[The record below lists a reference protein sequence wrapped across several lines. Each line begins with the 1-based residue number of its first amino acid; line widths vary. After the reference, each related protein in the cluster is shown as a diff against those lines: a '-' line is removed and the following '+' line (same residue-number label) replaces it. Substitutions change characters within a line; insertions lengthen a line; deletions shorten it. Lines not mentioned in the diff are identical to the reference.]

1 VSYAWHQEETSR
13 ALHDLIRTPRVLG
26 DDAPVVVVLAC
37 RDQAINAL
45 RERLTHLGAGNEP
58 ITGQPA
64 FTMGA
69 LAQRPLQCLS
79 RILTTMPHPPITI
92 AAPPSDL
99 LPGPTAAAAGTV
111 ADRWRCVARNLL
123 LGTAELTRADHQPWV
138 VQPAAGWHLA
148 GDAASTIEALVVL
161 DGTLLAAGVLDGGS
175 ERTRLVHRLVAEHV
189 AKLAGWFGTDHTA
202 DLATAGVRHELGVG
216 GSPPVTL
223 VRRAQDYARAQRT
236 LTAVLQGQASLLR
249 PGSDQ
254 RPGLPAAR
262 ALATG
267 QIRLATTFARWADT
281 ANQPAL
287 AEQFRSRIPGWRA
300 LHVST
305 TRLAVVEKRRSPLLL
320 AQQSEMV
327 IGLRS
332 PFPGRLSERE
342 LHDLNAATH
351 ELTVTAGRTLRR
363 EALQAHNIVALDTEA
378 IALPKAQPM
387 TSTEWAFT
395 SACQRLADA
404 QPPLEPPERP
414 ATGHAR
420 EQLRTALE
428 ETLVG
433 NPPPIRR
440 MRPSPVRGPKPPG
453 AEVSSSRRPSL

>member
-1 VSYAWHQEETSR
+1 
-13 ALHDLIRTPRVLG
+13 
-26 DDAPVVVVLAC
+26 
-37 RDQAINAL
+37 
-45 RERLTHLGAGNEP
+45 
-58 ITGQPA
+58 
-64 FTMGA
+64 M
-69 LAQRPLQCLS
+69 
-79 RILTTMPHPPITI
+79 
-92 AAPPSDL
+92 
-99 LPGPTAAAAGTV
+99 
-111 ADRWRCVARNLL
+111 
-123 LGTAELTRADHQPWV
+123 
-138 VQPAAGWHLA
+138 
-148 GDAASTIEALVVL
+148 VL
-161 DGTLLAAGVLDGGS
+161 DGALLVAGVLDGGS

-216 GSPPVTL
+216 GSPPVTV

-254 RPGLPAAR
+254 RPGLTAAR

-281 ANQPAL
+281 ADQPAL
-287 AEQFRSRIPGWRA
+287 AEQFRSRTAGWRA

-305 TRLAVVEKRRSPLLL
+305 TRLAEVEKRRSPLLL

-404 QPPLEPPERP
+404 PPPLEPPDRP

-428 ETLVG
+428 ETVVG
-433 NPPPIRR
+433 NPPPIRQ

>member
-1 VSYAWHQEETSR
+1 
-13 ALHDLIRTPRVLG
+13 
-26 DDAPVVVVLAC
+26 
-37 RDQAINAL
+37 
-45 RERLTHLGAGNEP
+45 
-58 ITGQPA
+58 
-64 FTMGA
+64 
-69 LAQRPLQCLS
+69 
-79 RILTTMPHPPITI
+79 
-92 AAPPSDL
+92 
-99 LPGPTAAAAGTV
+99 
-111 ADRWRCVARNLL
+111 
-123 LGTAELTRADHQPWV
+123 
-138 VQPAAGWHLA
+138 
-148 GDAASTIEALVVL
+148 
-161 DGTLLAAGVLDGGS
+161 
-175 ERTRLVHRLVAEHV
+175 
-189 AKLAGWFGTDHTA
+189 
-202 DLATAGVRHELGVG
+202 VRHELGVG

-254 RPGLPAAR
+254 RPGLTAAR

-267 QIRLATTFARWADT
+267 QIRLATTFASWADT
-281 ANQPAL
+281 ADQPAL

-305 TRLAVVEKRRSPLLL
+305 TRLAEVEKRRSPLLL

-332 PFPGRLSERE
+332 SPFRSRLSDLE

-351 ELTVTAGRTLRR
+351 ELTVTVGRTLRR

-404 QPPLEPPERP
+404 PPPLEPPDRP